1 MSDDDYDAFI
11 EHALEAH
18 GSPSDV
24 ITRTEAARI
33 AGVKPGTIRK
43 WVQRGLIR
51 PLPSGGYRRVE
62 IEDLAAER
70 DMPTEEAS

>member
-18 GSPSDV
+18 GSTADV
-24 ITRTEAARI
+24 VSRKEAARI

-43 WVQRGLIR
+43 WVQRGYLR
-51 PLPSGGYRRVE
+51 PLPSGGYRRVA
-62 IEDLAAER
+62 IEEFLAER
-70 DMPTEEAS
+70 DTLEQEAS